1 MKRFWITTLIV
12 FSVILCAGFWAM
24 GVHAAD
30 SNYQYVCGK
39 TYTFFQSEVVYM
51 LKFNSANVDL
61 PCTSGTAMLS
71 WLDNKTTYEFSIDSR
86 EMIIIKNVGR
96 AFAVGYELFWLDS
109 CTIIFD
115 EF

>member
-1 MKRFWITTLIV
+1 
-12 FSVILCAGFWAM
+12 
-24 GVHAAD
+24 
-30 SNYQYVCGK
+30 
-39 TYTFFQSEVVYM
+39 M